1 MSTARERERVDL
13 SERQSLCSFF
23 VRFFFASL
31 CFASLCLA
39 HSPEGRH
46 VSLSVSWAVTS
57 RVCRGNVTATTMLRL
72 DFAFAFVSASP
83 SGLGTLGCG
92 CGSECGELVV
102 NLPCLVVEN
111 FFSSKLCLVWVFF
124 AYSYAVCVRG
134 SFDSLPLSLS
144 PPSRSLAVS
153 L

>member
-1 MSTARERERVDL
+1 MSTARERERERADL

-31 CFASLCLA
+31 CIALLCLA

-72 DFAFAFVSASP
+72 AFAFVSASP
-83 SGLGTLGCG
+83 SFRLR
-92 CGSECGELVV
+92 
-102 NLPCLVVEN
+102 
-111 FFSSKLCLVWVFF
+111 VWV
-124 AYSYAVCVRG
+124 
-134 SFDSLPLSLS
+134 
-144 PPSRSLAVS
+144 RSAAAAAAS
-153 L
+153 AAN